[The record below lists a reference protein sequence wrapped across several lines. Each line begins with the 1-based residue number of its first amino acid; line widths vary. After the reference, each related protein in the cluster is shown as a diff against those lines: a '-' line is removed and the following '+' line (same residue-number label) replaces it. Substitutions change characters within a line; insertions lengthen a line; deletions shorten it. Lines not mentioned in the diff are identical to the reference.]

1 MLIILKNEWAIF
13 GITLNKN
20 FLQMIFRNHLKK
32 YAYKPILYIYKPS
45 FYYNWSKKLI
55 ARKIFLEIT
64 VMLRRSSVE
73 WIWRYLSGIDNEP
86 QSCGVVLHLSTVH
99 VFKSDVINATRQ
111 IFPDND
117 IALIGTDSQHPVQ
130 GHR

>member
-1 MLIILKNEWAIF
+1 M
-13 GITLNKN
+13 
-20 FLQMIFRNHLKK
+20 
-32 YAYKPILYIYKPS
+32 
-45 FYYNWSKKLI
+45 
-55 ARKIFLEIT
+55 FLEIT
-64 VMLRRSSVE
+64 VMSRRSSVE
-73 WIWRYLSGIDNEP
+73 RVWRYYLSGIDNEP

-111 IFPDND
+111 IFPDSD